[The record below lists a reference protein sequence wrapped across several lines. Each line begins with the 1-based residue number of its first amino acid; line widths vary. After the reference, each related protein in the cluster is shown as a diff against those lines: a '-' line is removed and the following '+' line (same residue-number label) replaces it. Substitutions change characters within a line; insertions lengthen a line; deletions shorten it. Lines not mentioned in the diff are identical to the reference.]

1 MSLLDLCDVTYVL
14 LLERL
19 ERQVLSERQVA
30 AVLAAAG
37 AEDVEM
43 PSMDEACAAFD
54 AALIAEPV
62 PESSRAAMLRELGV
76 A

>member
-1 MSLLDLCDVTYVL
+1 MCDIAYVL
-14 LLERL
+14 LVERL

-37 AEDVEM
+37 AEDIEM
-43 PSMDEACAAFD
+43 PQMDEARVAFD
-54 AALIAEPV
+54 AALVADPV
-62 PESSRAAMLRELGV
+62 PESPRAALLRELGV

>member
-1 MSLLDLCDVTYVL
+1 
-14 LLERL
+14 L

-30 AVLAAAG
+30 AVLAAGG

-43 PSMDEACAAFD
+43 PGMDEARATFE
-54 AALIAEPV
+54 AALVAEPV
-62 PESSRAAMLRELGV
+62 PESPRAALLRELGV